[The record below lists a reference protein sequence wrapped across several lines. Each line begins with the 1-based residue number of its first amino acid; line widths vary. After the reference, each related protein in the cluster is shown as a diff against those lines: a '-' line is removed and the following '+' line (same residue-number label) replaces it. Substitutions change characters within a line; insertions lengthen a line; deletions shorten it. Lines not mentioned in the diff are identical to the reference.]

1 MNVRVGAGRLGKG
14 SFTIAVNGNSGS
26 KDKERYKE
34 KEALLLQAVA
44 IVEIGIKSG
53 IRKRNRYHL

>member
-1 MNVRVGAGRLGKG
+1 MGKG
-14 SFTIAVNGNSGS
+14 SFTIAGNGNSRS

-44 IVEIGIKSG
+44 IVEVGIKSG
-53 IRKRNRYHL
+53 IRKRKLYYCKQWQ